1 MGLEDLISHPKIWK
15 ARSGYRQL
23 EAISTGFPE
32 LDRALPGAGWPRKA
46 ITEIFIAR
54 YGIGELGLLMPA
66 LASLEQA
73 NIAWIAPPYL
83 PYAPALVHFGL
94 DLNRM
99 LMVHPATE
107 TDIPWVIEEIVRSQS
122 QAIVLAWLPMASERT
137 LRRLQLI
144 VEERQAWAVLFRPA
158 TMLQQKSP
166 AALKLRLA
174 KHGEQL
180 RIEIIKCRGGRPG
193 VVYVAVHMADMRG
206 AG

>member
-15 ARSGYRQL
+15 ARSGYQQR
-23 EAISTGFPE
+23 ETIPTGFTA

-46 ITEIFIAR
+46 ITEIFVDR

-66 LASLEQA
+66 LASLEQR

-83 PYAPALVHFGL
+83 PYAPALAHFGL

-107 TDIPWVIEEIVRSQS
+107 TDVPWVIEEIVRSQL
-122 QAIVLAWLPMASERT
+122 QAIVLAWLRVASNRT
-137 LRRLQLI
+137 LRRLQLV
-144 VEERQAWAVLFRPA
+144 VEARQAWAVLFRPA
-158 TMLQQKSP
+158 TMLQQRSP

-174 KHGEQL
+174 KHAEQL
-180 RIEIIKCRGGRPG
+180 KIEIIKCRGGRPG
-193 VVYVAVHMADMRG
+193 VVYVAAHLADAGG